1 VEHQIK
7 SPSHRAGLRPDP
19 VLSVSEWADKN
30 RILVSL
36 TSAEPGAYRTSRVP
50 FLREIQDCLS
60 IKSDIEEVVLMKP
73 TQIGATELAN
83 NFIGYIADQCPAPVM
98 FVSPTSTLAKRVSKT
113 RITPMIDACPTLK
126 HKFYAEKSRSKSNT
140 TLMKDF
146 INGVLVMAGA
156 NSASDLR
163 NMPVRFLILDE
174 VDAYPPDLDGEG
186 DPSEIAKKRTDTFS
200 RNRKIFKNSSP
211 TNESESAIEE
221 EYLDSDQRKYHIP
234 CPHCDTYQVLYWR
247 GLKWKID
254 ENGEPENVHYE
265 CEACHGEISEGKK
278 TWFLEHGKW
287 VADAP
292 FNGKKAGFWLNA
304 LYSPAG
310 WFSWTQAIRDFLSA
324 NKAFK
329 RTKSVKKL
337 KVFTNTVLAE
347 TWKEK
352 GVVVEY
358 RNLHK
363 RREHYDALAPTGVG
377 IITAGIDVQD
387 DRIEGEVYGWSLGGD
402 EEKWSLDYFILNG
415 CPEKQLIW
423 DLLKERLKE
432 VYRTKEGVDLRITAS
447 GLDTGGHYTQQA
459 YKFARENKAMRIYAM
474 KGSSRRNAPIA
485 PRPSKVG
492 LHKQDL
498 YLIGTDTAK
507 DIIYARSEIADPGAG
522 CHHFPINE
530 QYQEEYFR
538 QFAAE
543 ERVTKYTNGFPYQ
556 IYVKK
561 YQRNEPLDCN
571 VYGYAALLILN
582 PGYTVLKKKHDLK
595 LENATENKQESKPDQ
610 ENNQAIKKKQP
621 KKSTRKRR
629 GGFVNK
635 YSR

>member
-1 VEHQIK
+1 MNHQIE
-7 SPSHRAGLRPDP
+7 SVSYRSGLRPDP

-30 RILVSL
+30 RVLVSL

-50 FLREIQDCLS
+50 FLKEIQDCLS
-60 IKSDIEEVVLMKP
+60 VESDVEEVILMKC

-83 NFIGYIADQCPAPVM
+83 NFVGYISDQCPAPVM

-113 RITPMIDACPTLK
+113 RITPMIESCPTLK
-126 HKFYAEKSRSKSNT
+126 EKFYDERSRSKSNT

-146 INGVLVMAGA
+146 KNGVLVMAGA
-156 NSASDLR
+156 NSSSDLR

-211 TNESESAIEE
+211 TNEEESAIEE
-221 EYLDSDQRKYHIP
+221 DYLDSDQRKYHIP
-234 CPHCDTYQVLYWR
+234 CPSCNHFQVLYWR
-247 GLKWKID
+247 GLKWQLD
-254 ENGEPENVHYE
+254 EFGVPENVHYE
-265 CEACHGEISEGKK
+265 CEACHEEIHEGKK
-278 TWFLEHGKW
+278 TWFLSRGKW
-287 VADAP
+287 ISDAP
-292 FNGKKAGFWLNA
+292 FNGKKAGFWINA

-310 WFSWTQAIRDFLSA
+310 WYSWSQAVKDFLSA

-358 RNLHK
+358 KDLHK
-363 RREHYDALAPTGVG
+363 RREHFDAQAPTGVG
-377 IITAGIDVQD
+377 IITAGIDIQD
-387 DRIEGEVYGWSLGGD
+387 DRFECEVKGWSLDGL
-402 EEKWSLDYFILNG
+402 EENWSLDYFVLEGN
-415 CPEKQLIW
+415 PEKPALW
-423 DLLKERLKE
+423 KLLKERLQSTYK
-432 VYRTKEGVDLRITAS
+432 TKEGVELRIIAS
-447 GLDTGGHYTQQA
+447 GLDTGGHHTQQA
-459 YKFARENKAMRIYAM
+459 YKFARENKAMRIFAM
-474 KGSSRRNAPIA
+474 KGSSKRNQPIA

-492 LHKQDL
+492 IHRQDL

-522 CHHFPINE
+522 CLHFPIDEKHNE
-530 QYQEEYFR
+530 DYFQ

-543 ERVTKYTNGFPYQ
+543 ERKTKYTNGFPYQ

-561 YQRNEPLDCN
+561 FQRNEVLDCN
-571 VYGYAALLILN
+571 VYAYAALLILN
-582 PGYTVLKKKHDLK
+582 PGYSILSKKHENRLLEAANDSKDSDEKSENEAEEKKKR
-595 LENATENKQESKPDQ
+595 A
-610 ENNQAIKKKQP
+610 AKKK
-621 KKSTRKRR
+621 KRR
-629 GGFVNK
+629 SKSFVNRF
-635 YSR
+635 SR